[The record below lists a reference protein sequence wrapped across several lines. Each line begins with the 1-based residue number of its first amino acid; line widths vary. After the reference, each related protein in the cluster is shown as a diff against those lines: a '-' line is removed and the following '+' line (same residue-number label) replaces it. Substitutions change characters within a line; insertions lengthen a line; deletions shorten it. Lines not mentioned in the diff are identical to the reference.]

1 MCVSQTFL
9 QVTLLIYLLAQ
20 ATSFS
25 RAVPDAVHSPYGC
38 SFPHLNLNLKLSIFI
53 FIPFSISQEQ
63 YHSLFQGV
71 LRVYIISFS
80 KSQPLNQSLLNSRL
94 CLTVISYL
102 SISISTS
109 NPASIHMSRW
119 DSRFQSLS
127 LQILFS
133 ISIQTVLYLNKHP
146 NLSLL

>member
-71 LRVYIISFS
+71 LRVYIISLS

-109 NPASIHMSRW
+109 YPASIHMSLW

-133 ISIQTVLYLNKHP
+133 ISIQTVFQISLKN
-146 NLSLL
+146 NL

>member
-109 NPASIHMSRW
+109 YPASIHTVCLCGIPDFNLFHCKYYSQ
-119 DSRFQSLS
+119 SPYKRFSKFL
-127 LQILFS
+127 
-133 ISIQTVLYLNKHP
+133 
-146 NLSLL
+146 